1 MAVASFILSVISI
14 SLSGYISLDRWHG
27 DKRPALEINYEDYGD
42 PDTPYL
48 EIANVGSQ
56 LLKKVEIELRG
67 TLIGYAP
74 VALTLFKD
82 QKQAT
87 GETKKIDIGALAPL
101 EEKRVRFRRNR
112 SSVIGSENQE
122 YYPPGSI
129 NLYAHCRGHWWSRWR
144 VPIAIQVDSYEPMQ

>member
-67 TLIGYAP
+67 TPIGYAP

-82 QKQAT
+82 EKQAS
-87 GETKKIDIGALAPL
+87 EVIS
-101 EEKRVRFRRNR
+101 EKF
-112 SSVIGSENQE
+112 
-122 YYPPGSI
+122 
-129 NLYAHCRGHWWSRWR
+129 
-144 VPIAIQVDSYEPMQ
+144 M